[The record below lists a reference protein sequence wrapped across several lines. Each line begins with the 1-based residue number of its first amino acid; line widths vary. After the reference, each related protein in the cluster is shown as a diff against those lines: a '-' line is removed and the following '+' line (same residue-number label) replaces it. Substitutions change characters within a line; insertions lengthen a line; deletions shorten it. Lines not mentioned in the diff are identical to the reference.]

1 MVNINGWW
9 AYLSVLGPPAMF
21 LVTIVDTAVL
31 PTAQAVDLLI
41 LIQAAA
47 VPERSIELGL
57 YAVAGSTLGAMLL
70 YYAARKGG
78 SRALV
83 KTFSQERIDRVR
95 RKLARYD
102 ALALAVP
109 TALPVPLF
117 PMKLFVV
124 SAGALE
130 VDAARTAITVAA
142 ARSVRYFG
150 LILLG
155 RWLGVDAWPLI
166 KQNAWI
172 AVAVT
177 AVVIALFVLLNRGR
191 SPGTGTDRG
200 TTAGPQQ
207 QGTTAELDRSR
218 GNNSGQTVNK

>member
-1 MVNINGWW
+1 MVNFNGWW

-21 LVTIVDTAVL
+21 FVTVVDTAVL

-47 VPERSIELGL
+47 APGRSIELGL
-57 YAVAGSTLGAMLL
+57 YAVAGSTLGAMML
-70 YYAARKGG
+70 YYLARKGG

-83 KTFSQERIDRVR
+83 KTFSEERIERVR
-95 RKLARYD
+95 HKLARYD

-130 VDAARTAITVAA
+130 IDPARTAITVAA

-155 RWLGVDAWPLI
+155 RWLGADAWPLI
-166 KQNAWI
+166 KQNVWI
-172 AVAVT
+172 AIVVT
-177 AVVIALFVLLNRGR
+177 AVIIALFVWLNRGR
-191 SPGTGTDRG
+191 PPGAEADRG
-200 TTAGPQQ
+200 ATARPQEQGP
-207 QGTTAELDRSR
+207 TVELGQSR
-218 GNNSGQTVNK
+218 GNSSSQTASK

>member
-47 VPERSIELGL
+47 APERSLELGL
-57 YAVAGSTLGAMLL
+57 YAVAGSTLGAMML
-70 YYAARKGG
+70 YYLARKGG

-83 KTFSQERIDRVR
+83 KTFSEERIEKVR
-95 RKLARYD
+95 HKLARYD

-130 VDAARTAITVAA
+130 VDPARTAMTVAA

-166 KQNAWI
+166 QQNAWN

-177 AVVIALFVLLNRGR
+177 VAIIALFVWFNHGR
-191 SPGTGTDRG
+191 PPGAETGRG
-200 TTAGPQQ
+200 TTAGSHEQKSA
-207 QGTTAELDRSR
+207 AELGRGR
-218 GNNSGQTVNK
+218 GNNSGRTASK

>member
-1 MVNINGWW
+1 MVNLNGWW

-57 YAVAGSTLGAMLL
+57 YAVAGSTLGAMML
-70 YYAARKGG
+70 YYLARKGG

-83 KTFSQERIDRVR
+83 KTFSEERIQRVR
-95 RKLARYD
+95 HKLARYD

-130 VDAARTAITVAA
+130 VDPARTAITVAL

-166 KQNAWI
+166 KENAWI

-177 AVVIALFVLLNRGR
+177 LAVIALVVWFNRGR
-191 SPGTGTDRG
+191 SSALEASARQPVR
-200 TTAGPQQ
+200 
-207 QGTTAELDRSR
+207 
-218 GNNSGQTVNK
+218 K

>member
-57 YAVAGSTLGAMLL
+57 YAVAGSTLGAMML
-70 YYAARKGG
+70 YYLARKGG

-83 KTFSQERIDRVR
+83 KTFSEERIQRVR
-95 RKLARYD
+95 TELARYD

-117 PMKLFVV
+117 PMKLFVM

-130 VDAARTAITVAA
+130 VDPVRTAITVAA

-166 KQNAWI
+166 QRNAWI

-177 AVVIALFVLLNRGR
+177 VAVIALFYWIN
-191 SPGTGTDRG
+191 
-200 TTAGPQQ
+200 
-207 QGTTAELDRSR
+207 RSR
-218 GNNSGQTVNK
+218 RGELETSADPSGRE

>member
-1 MVNINGWW
+1 MI
-9 AYLSVLGPPAMF
+9 
-21 LVTIVDTAVL
+21 
-31 PTAQAVDLLI
+31 
-41 LIQAAA
+41 
-47 VPERSIELGL
+47 
-57 YAVAGSTLGAMLL
+57 L
-70 YYAARKGG
+70 YYLARKGG

-83 KTFSQERIDRVR
+83 KTFSEERIQKVR
-95 RKLARYD
+95 HKLARYD

-130 VDAARTAITVAA
+130 VDPARTAITVAA

-155 RWLGVDAWPLI
+155 RWLGADAWPLI

-177 AVVIALFVLLNRGR
+177 AVVIALFVWLNRGR
-191 SPGTGTDRG
+191 PPGTATDRG
-200 TTAGPQQ
+200 AAAGPE
-207 QGTTAELDRSR
+207 GTS
-218 GNNSGQTVNK
+218 K

>member
-1 MVNINGWW
+1 
-9 AYLSVLGPPAMF
+9 MF

-47 VPERSIELGL
+47 APERSIELGL
-57 YAVAGSTLGAMLL
+57 YAVAGSTLGAMML
-70 YYAARKGG
+70 YYLARKGG
-78 SRALV
+78 ARSLV
-83 KTFSQERIDRVR
+83 KTFSEERIEQVR
-95 RKLARYD
+95 HKLARYD

-109 TALPVPLF
+109 TALPLPLF
-117 PMKLFVV
+117 PMKLFVM

-130 VDAARTAITVAA
+130 IDAARTAITVAA

-155 RWLGVDAWPLI
+155 RWLGVDAGPLI

-177 AVVIALFVLLNRGR
+177 AVIIALFVWLNRGR
-191 SPGTGTDRG
+191 PPGAGTDRG
-200 TTAGPQQ
+200 TAVDPQ
-207 QGTTAELDRSR
+207 E
-218 GNNSGQTVNK
+218 

>member
-1 MVNINGWW
+1 MTRRPKAGDKGSRVRSPNSILYMVNLNGWW

-21 LVTIVDTAVL
+21 LVTIIDTAVL

-57 YAVAGSTLGAMLL
+57 YAVAGSTLGAMIL
-70 YYAARKGG
+70 YYLARKGG

-83 KTFSQERIDRVR
+83 KTFSEERIQKVR
-95 RKLARYD
+95 HKLARYD

-130 VDAARTAITVAA
+130 VDPARTAITVAA
-142 ARSVRYFG
+142 RTANVF
-150 LILLG
+150 
-155 RWLGVDAWPLI
+155 V
-166 KQNAWI
+166 NA
-172 AVAVT
+172 
-177 AVVIALFVLLNRGR
+177 
-191 SPGTGTDRG
+191 
-200 TTAGPQQ
+200 
-207 QGTTAELDRSR
+207 
-218 GNNSGQTVNK
+218 SG